1 MGLNSTLTL
10 LLGDLVSLLLPSL
23 KNDSSVSWIVIKH
36 SCRASRASGRDV
48 NRQLMG
54 MFSILFFFPE
64 GRTGKFKI
72 ILLFSFSFIIF
83 LKGVVRRDLLVLFVC
98 LFFMQRGLGQKLQIA
113 SELGC
118 MSYTVCVLILS
129 VFSTELPPLLFCL
142 ACGSSLSAIYKW
154 GSASIHSPQSTHEE
168 WLQGLPAALQ
178 FCPAAPQHL
187 GREGGSAGIS

>member
-83 LKGVVRRDLLVLFVC
+83 LKGIVRRDLLVLFVC

-142 ACGSSLSAIYKW
+142 ACGSSLSAIYK
-154 GSASIHSPQSTHEE
+154 
-168 WLQGLPAALQ
+168 
-178 FCPAAPQHL
+178 
-187 GREGGSAGIS
+187 